1 MGERGP
7 VPKRSEQRIRRNKD
21 YPEIT
26 KAEAGGHFPAPF
38 EPDEAW
44 HPIALEFWG
53 SLQHSGQARFYE
65 QSDWVAAYILC
76 EHLSRELKPQ
86 FIGFAKSFDAS
97 TGNSIETPLT
107 MKVPLKGANLSAIL
121 YEPVIGGGI
130 LTPPV
135 GYGKRLRSLADDCGA
150 LLIAEEVTTG
160 MGRTGR
166 WFGFEHDGIAPDT
179 LAFLAD
185 GGDPASLAL
194 TLSHDAAPLVGAE
207 NHTRI
212 EIGGLVRSNNLALT
226 LGAPVSATL
235 TSLTGLTSAL
245 FGDGF
250 EDAP

>member
-44 HPIALEFWG
+44 HPIALEFWE

-86 FIGFAKSFDAS
+86 FIGLAKSFDAS

-107 MKVPLKGANLSAIL
+107 MKVPLKGANLSAI
-121 YEPVIGGGI
+121 
-130 LTPPV
+130 
-135 GYGKRLRSLADDCGA
+135 
-150 LLIAEEVTTG
+150 
-160 MGRTGR
+160 RT
-166 WFGFEHDGIAPDT
+166 WM
-179 LAFLAD
+179 
-185 GGDPASLAL
+185 ASLMVTEADRRR
-194 TLSHDAAPLVGAE
+194 LSIELSKVDPEQGRASTPGGAAVTSIQAKLQQRAE
-207 NHTRI
+207 R
-212 EIGGLVRSNNLALT
+212 A
-226 LGAPVSATL
+226 
-235 TSLTGLTSAL
+235 
-245 FGDGF
+245 
-250 EDAP
+250 